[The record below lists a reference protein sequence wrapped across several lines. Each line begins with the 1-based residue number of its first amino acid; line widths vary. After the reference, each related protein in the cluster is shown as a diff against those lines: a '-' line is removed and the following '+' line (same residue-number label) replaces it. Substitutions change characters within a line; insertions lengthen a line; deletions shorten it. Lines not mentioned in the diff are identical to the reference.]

1 MLEEER
7 KSIVSKIQKE
17 IEEKDGLSSKYDE
30 LKRLEQD
37 PTIIEYIQ
45 PKITD
50 IFRFH
55 CDISGNM
62 EDIQTVIQQYKEQ
75 D

>member
-1 MLEEER
+1 MKGVFNVLEEER

-37 PTIIEYIQ
+37 PTIIE
-45 PKITD
+45 
-50 IFRFH
+50 
-55 CDISGNM
+55 
-62 EDIQTVIQQYKEQ
+62 
-75 D
+75 